1 MRPQS
6 AHSVLARWSGE
17 HGSFR
22 ERMAPKH
29 PSASPESPD
38 EVARQAPEATAPA
51 LLNLKTLVFFAGAV
65 LMGLEIAGSRVLAPH
80 FGNSIFVWGSLIAIF
95 LMAISIGNYLGGRLA
110 DQFPSH
116 LFLNSICIA
125 VALWIFGLAIF
136 GSALCVSLAEAGM
149 GEQSGPLV
157 ASLILFLAPSI
168 GMGMVS
174 PFAIRLATSSLA
186 TVGQVSGALY
196 ALSNTGSILGTMLT
210 TFVLIPFIGLAA
222 ILKGLGVVLLV
233 IAILTSPGIWN
244 RKYAPNLFALLV
256 VTGLLLW
263 LPEARQNVFR
273 PGEEL
278 VVAVSTPYHNI
289 AVVDNT
295 IDEVR
300 EMRFDQF
307 TESAIS
313 TRPPHIALANYTDY
327 FHLAFLLKPQLERT
341 LFIGAGG
348 AVGPRAFHMHD
359 AEMEIDVI
367 DIDPKVLELTRTHFF
382 LQDDPRIRTIAHDG
396 RIFVRD
402 AQQYDSII
410 LDAFTIGGRIPFH
423 LVTQEFF
430 TLCRDRLNDD
440 GVFVMNINSALEG
453 PQAGIFRSTYR
464 TLKEVFPQVYVFKK
478 YRHQNYDTDSANI
491 ILVGSNSKQRLAP
504 ADWQRLASDHLSD
517 SYVKAQTL
525 RAAVDDLVE
534 DVPDVSAAPLF
545 TDDYA
550 PIETMPF

>member
-1 MRPQS
+1 
-6 AHSVLARWSGE
+6 
-17 HGSFR
+17 
-22 ERMAPKH
+22 MAPKH
-29 PSASPESPD
+29 PSVPTNPTD
-38 EVARQAPEATAPA
+38 DPPQAPSKVAAPGA
-51 LLNLKTLVFFAGAV
+51 LNLKVLVFFAGAV

-136 GSALCVSLAEAGM
+136 GSALCTSLSEAGM

-174 PFAIRLATSSLA
+174 PFAVRLATSSIA

-233 IAILTSPGIWN
+233 IAILTSPGIWS
-244 RKYAPNLFALLV
+244 RKYVPQLLALLV

-263 LPEARQNVFR
+263 LPESQQKVFR

-278 VVAVSTPYHNI
+278 VVSVTTPYHNI

-300 EMRFDQF
+300 EMRFDQY
-307 TESAIS
+307 TESAVS
-313 TRPPHIALANYTDY
+313 TRPPHVALANYTDY
-327 FHLAFLLKPQLERT
+327 FHLAFLLKPQLART

-359 AEMEIDVI
+359 PRMEIDVI
-367 DIDPKVLELTRTHFF
+367 DIDPKVLELTRTHFY
-382 LQDDPRIRTIAHDG
+382 LPDDPKIRTVAYDG
-396 RIFVRD
+396 RIFVRN

-430 TLCRDRLNDD
+430 TLCRDRLSEE

-453 PQAGIFRSTYR
+453 PDAGIFRSTYR

-478 YRHQNYDTDSANI
+478 YRHYNADSESANI
-491 ILVGSNSKQRLAP
+491 ILVGSNAKERLSP
-504 ADWQRLASDHLSD
+504 QQWQKLAAAYTSE
-517 SYVKAQTL
+517 SYITAQTL
-525 RAAVDDLVE
+525 RTAVDDLVE
-534 DVPDVSAAPLF
+534 DLPDVSAAPLF

>member
-1 MRPQS
+1 MVR
-6 AHSVLARWSGE
+6 
-17 HGSFR
+17 
-22 ERMAPKH
+22 KH
-29 PSASPESPD
+29 LPVTD
-38 EVARQAPEATAPA
+38 EDLQIPAQRDTSPA
-51 LLNLKTLVFFAGAV
+51 LLNLKGLVFFAGAV

-80 FGNSIFVWGSLIAIF
+80 FGNSVFVWGSLIAIF

-110 DQFPSH
+110 DECPSH
-116 LFLNSICIA
+116 LMLNSICIG
-125 VALWIFGLAIF
+125 VALWIFGIAIF
-136 GSALCVSLAEAGM
+136 GPALCVSLVESGM

-196 ALSNTGSILGTMLT
+196 ALSNTGSILGTMVT
-210 TFVLIPFIGLAA
+210 TFVLIPFVGLAA

-233 IAILTSPGIWN
+233 VAIITAPGIWN
-244 RKYAPNLFALLV
+244 RKHVPKLMALLA
-256 VTGLLLW
+256 VTALLLW
-263 LPEARQNVFR
+263 CPVTLQSEFR

-278 VVAVSTPYHNI
+278 VVEVSTPYHNI

-300 EMRFDQF
+300 EMRFDRF
-307 TESAIS
+307 TESAVS
-313 TRPPHIALANYTDY
+313 TVPPHVALANYTDY
-327 FHLAFLLKPQLERT
+327 FHLAFLLEPKLKRT

-359 AEMEIDVI
+359 AAMDIDVI
-367 DIDPKVLELTRTHFF
+367 DIDPKVLELSRTHFY
-382 LQDDPRIRTIAHDG
+382 LEDSPHIRTIAHDG

-402 AQQYDSII
+402 ADEYDCVI

-430 TLCRDRLNDD
+430 GLCRDRLTSE
-440 GVFVMNINSALEG
+440 GVFVMNINSALVG

-478 YRHQNYDTDSANI
+478 GKQYSRDSESANV
-491 ILVGSNSKQRLAP
+491 LFVASKSSERLSP
-504 ADWQRLASDHLSD
+504 GDWQRLAADHQSS
-517 SYVKAQTL
+517 SYVKSPTV
-525 RAAVDDLVE
+525 RAAVGDLVE
-534 DVPDVSAAPLF
+534 DVPDVSSAPLF